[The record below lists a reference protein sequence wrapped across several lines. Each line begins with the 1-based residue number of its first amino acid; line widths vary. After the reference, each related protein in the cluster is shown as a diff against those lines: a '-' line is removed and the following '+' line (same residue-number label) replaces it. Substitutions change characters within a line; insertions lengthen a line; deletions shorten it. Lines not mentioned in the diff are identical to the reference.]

1 MKNLWLLFILSIFI
15 FSCKKTAKE
24 PKDTCEVEIT
34 QVLKNP
40 YELPIETSSS
50 KKIITHQYV
59 KFYLQTMEEYKQL
72 EAQGAVLL
80 DHPFNAVPDKNLHYQ
95 TEHTLQYGIYYGVVP
110 KGVSL
115 AAYQTEKISDLYM
128 PDNHKDERIS
138 DLEEKEFSGSI
149 RFFDP
154 VAQAQ
159 IPLEG
164 AQIMIKDGTRTI
176 FAISDSVGNFSVRSN
191 AISTDTAEI
200 LIKFDNPNLEI
211 HTLDNANILGIF
223 GVNTY
228 SFGYKKACA
237 FTSLHIVID
246 NKFNNAALHHS
257 CATLHAYNQFKK
269 FANQFNYIMP
279 SKKMIYWIGKD
290 APISTSYAAPMLQNM
305 SLQSI
310 DHIEQLF
317 TNLLGVPANMADL
330 LAIAVRSQL
339 PDIYA
344 PFYSTYSTV
353 ARISFLETLFHEL
366 AHSSHFSKVGSDF
379 WMPYVEYIYKNGGYG
394 EPFFANAG
402 MVAVSEA
409 WAEDVSNIGLNYI
422 YGKQAYINLN
432 ENPPTDWIPYG
443 IYHDLYDNGTNEVF
457 DQVSG
462 ITFPEIYN
470 LLQNNIQSLSALKTS
485 LKTNYPSQQTAID
498 LLFAHYGY

>member
-59 KFYLQTMEEYKQL
+59 KFYLQTM
-72 EAQGAVLL
+72 
-80 DHPFNAVPDKNLHYQ
+80 DKNLHYQ

-290 APISTSYAAPMLQNM
+290 APISTS
-305 SLQSI
+305 
-310 DHIEQLF
+310 
-317 TNLLGVPANMADL
+317 
-330 LAIAVRSQL
+330 
-339 PDIYA
+339 
-344 PFYSTYSTV
+344 
-353 ARISFLETLFHEL
+353 
-366 AHSSHFSKVGSDF
+366 SKVS
-379 WMPYVEYIYKNGGYG
+379 I
-394 EPFFANAG
+394 
-402 MVAVSEA
+402 
-409 WAEDVSNIGLNYI
+409 I
-422 YGKQAYINLN
+422 
-432 ENPPTDWIPYG
+432 
-443 IYHDLYDNGTNEVF
+443 
-457 DQVSG
+457 
-462 ITFPEIYN
+462 
-470 LLQNNIQSLSALKTS
+470 
-485 LKTNYPSQQTAID
+485 
-498 LLFAHYGY
+498 